1 MSESRWTYDQYA
13 AEIQRLQDALA
24 RVARE
29 AVPQWTSV
37 KDEMPKPYVDVLVYG
52 TTHTYGRE
60 HTFMRQ
66 SYYCGDDDGYFFCED
81 TDTSVS
87 HWMPLPPPPIS
98 EDNTDA

>member
-1 MSESRWTYDQYA
+1 MTYDQYA

-24 RVARE
+24 RVAKE
-29 AVPQWTSV
+29 AVPQWISV

-60 HTFMRQ
+60 HTFMKQ

-98 EDNTDA
+98 EDNADA

>member
-1 MSESRWTYDQYA
+1 MTYDQYA

-24 RVARE
+24 RVAKE

-37 KDEMPKPYVDVLVYG
+37 KDEMPKSYVDVLVYG

-81 TDTSVS
+81 TDTRVS

-98 EDNTDA
+98 EDDANGEDT

>member
-1 MSESRWTYDQYA
+1 MTYDQYA

-24 RVARE
+24 RVAKE
-29 AVPQWTSV
+29 AVPQWISV

-60 HTFMRQ
+60 RTFMRQ

-81 TDTSVS
+81 TDTSVT

-98 EDNTDA
+98 EDDAE

>member
-24 RVARE
+24 RVAKE

-37 KDEMPKPYVDVLVYG
+37 EVEMPKPYVDVLVYG
-52 TTHTYGRE
+52 RTHTYGRE

-87 HWMPLPPPPIS
+87 HWMCLPPPPIS
-98 EDNTDA
+98 EDDVE

>member
-1 MSESRWTYDQYA
+1 MSEW
-13 AEIQRLQDALA
+13 I
-24 RVARE
+24 
-29 AVPQWTSV
+29 SV
-37 KDEMPKPYVDVLVYG
+37 KDRMPKPYADVLVYG

-87 HWMPLPPPPIS
+87 HWMPLPEPPES
-98 EDNTDA
+98 EDDAE

>member
-1 MSESRWTYDQYA
+1 MTYDQYA

-24 RVARE
+24 RVAKE
-29 AVPQWTSV
+29 AVPQWTST
-37 KDEMPKPYVDVLVYG
+37 KDRMPKPYVDVLVYG

-98 EDNTDA
+98 EDDVE

>member
-1 MSESRWTYDQYA
+1 MTYDQYA

-24 RVARE
+24 RVAKE
-29 AVPQWTSV
+29 AVPQWISV

-66 SYYCGDDDGYFFCED
+66 SYYCGDEDGYFFCED

-98 EDNTDA
+98 EDDAE

>member
-1 MSESRWTYDQYA
+1 MTYDQYA
-13 AEIQRLQDALA
+13 AEIQHLQDALA
-24 RVARE
+24 RVAKE
-29 AVPQWTSV
+29 AVPQWISV
-37 KDEMPKPYVDVLVYG
+37 KDRMPKPYVDVLVYG

-60 HTFMRQ
+60 HTFMKE

-98 EDNTDA
+98 EDDVE